1 MPLGKYYATQTLI
14 LEIILD
20 IIIYT
25 LVMVQIT
32 IACVTLYLHRSQ
44 AHRAVQFHPV
54 VAHFMRFW
62 LWMTTGMVTKQ
73 WVAIHRKH
81 HQAADTEAD
90 PHSPKIHGI
99 WRVLFGGAFL
109 YHKASKNKILIRDLG
124 HGTPDDWIEEN
135 LYTPHSRLGILLML
149 IIDLLLFGPWG
160 FVVWGVQMLWIPF
173 WAAGVING
181 AAHWWGY
188 RNYDVSDTS
197 RNLWPWAVWVGGE
210 ELHNNH
216 HGDGASAKFSK
227 RRWEFDIG
235 WLYIKILEK
244 LGLAKIRNTPSV

>member
-1 MPLGKYYATQTLI
+1 
-14 LEIILD
+14 LD

-44 AHRAVQFHPV
+44 AHRAVQFHPA

-99 WRVLFGGAFL
+99 WTVLFKGALL
-109 YHKASKNKILIRDLG
+109 YNEASKNKILVRDLG
-124 HGTPDDWIEEN
+124 QGTPNDWIEEN
-135 LYTPHSRLGILLML
+135 LYTPHSRLGIFLML
-149 IIDLLLFGPWG
+149 IIDLALFGFLG
-160 FVVWGVQMLWIPF
+160 LVVWGIQMLWIPF
-173 WAAGVING
+173 WAAGVVNG

-188 RNYDVSDTS
+188 RNYDVKDTS
-197 RNLWPWAVWVGGE
+197 RNLWPWAFWIGGE

-227 RRWEFDIG
+227 KSYEFDIG
-235 WLYIKILEK
+235 WMYIRILER
-244 LGLAKIRNTPSV
+244 LGLAKVRTTPAVT